1 MVNIVYNIMNMKKKG
16 TSNKKKNNIFLTK
29 NFIFSFLFHDITST
43 TNSNIIK
50 NSCRLMLIDDFVFQV
65 LQEFDLIYYEDPE

>member
-1 MVNIVYNIMNMKKKG
+1 MNMKKRRVPAIKR
-16 TSNKKKNNIFLTK
+16 KIIIFLTK

>member
-1 MVNIVYNIMNMKKKG
+1 MESKIDTKNELKYKP
-16 TSNKKKNNIFLTK
+16 KKKNNIFLTK